1 MRRSL
6 QDSIVGFSLLG
17 GILIFTFFSF
27 WLRGVRLSSKNWYL
41 FAEFNNASGLSKKS
55 PVTYRGILVGSI
67 EDILFTNESIKAK
80 IVLNNPEIILPKPA
94 FAKVV
99 TNSFLGGDVQVA
111 LETSEKT
118 IPKNISKPTS
128 DKCNSKLIICQG
140 DSITGKQLSSLSNI
154 TNKISQL
161 LKESNQENLIE
172 NLINSIDQFDSTQ
185 ENLDELIYLSKQEIL
200 RVKPLINE
208 ITIAANN
215 LNNILST
222 INNKEPLNDL
232 VNSLSFVN
240 FSKSLL
246 ISSILLEIDF
256 AALIVILMS
265 LRVSLLFIVDKIL
278 FKLLAAMVISL
289 IKGLTLRISCF
300 DK

>member
-6 QDSIVGFSLLG
+6 RDSIVGFSLLG
-17 GILIFTFFSF
+17 GLLVFTFFSF
-27 WLRGVRLSSKNWYL
+27 WLRGVKLSSKNWYL

-94 FAKVV
+94 FARVV

-118 IPKNISKPTS
+118 IPKNTPQAIS
-128 DKCNSKLIICQG
+128 DKCDSKLIICQG
-140 DSITGKQLSSLSNI
+140 DTITGKQLSSLSNI
-154 TNKISQL
+154 TNRINQL

-172 NLINSIDQFDSTQ
+172 NVVNSIDQFDKTQ
-185 ENLDELIYLSKQEIL
+185 ENLDELIYLSKQEII
-200 RVKPLINE
+200 RVKPLIKE
-208 ITIAANN
+208 VTIAAGH

-222 INNKEPLNDL
+222 INDEETLKDIKLTIE
-232 VNSLSFVN
+232 SAES
-240 FSKSLL
+240 
-246 ISSILLEIDF
+246 ISG
-256 AALIVILMS
+256 
-265 LRVSLLFIVDKIL
+265 K
-278 FKLLAAMVISL
+278 
-289 IKGLTLRISCF
+289 F
-300 DK
+300 DKMSDDFEQLMKDKELTKSIRDLTIGLSKFLNEIYP

>member
-1 MRRSL
+1 MRKSL
-6 QDSIVGFSLLG
+6 RDSIVGFSLLG

-27 WLRGVRLSSKNWYL
+27 WLKGVRLSSKNWYL

-67 EDILFTNESIKAK
+67 EEILFTNESIKAK

-94 FAKVV
+94 FARVV

-111 LETSEKT
+111 LETSDKSL
-118 IPKNISKPTS
+118 PKNISKPTS
-128 DKCNSKLIICQG
+128 DKCDSKLIICQG

-172 NLINSIDQFDSTQ
+172 NLINSIEQFDSTQ

-208 ITIAANN
+208 VTIAANN

-222 INNKEPLNDL
+222 INNKETLNDIKL
-232 VNSLSFVN
+232 TINAARS
-240 FSKSLL
+240 
-246 ISSILLEIDF
+246 ISSKLDDMSDDFEKLTQDKELTKSIRDLTIGLSKFLNEIYP
-256 AALIVILMS
+256 
-265 LRVSLLFIVDKIL
+265 
-278 FKLLAAMVISL
+278 
-289 IKGLTLRISCF
+289 
-300 DK
+300 